1 LKEDDFMALDSF
13 FSQGFS
19 SEAFAKASD
28 LKKRLLFTIIAL
40 FIYRIGTYVA
50 LPGLDPAIIDE
61 LAKKHLSGS
70 GLLGMFNMFSGG
82 ALSRMTVFALNLMPY
97 ISSSIIIQL
106 FTMIS
111 PTLEALKKEG
121 ETGRKRIN
129 QYTRYLTI
137 FVAGFQSYG
146 ISLFLMN
153 IPHGPVV
160 IGNLFPIIAVP
171 TLICGT
177 MFLVWLGEQIT
188 SRGVGNGSSLLIFA
202 GIVANM
208 PISIANIFE
217 MGKIGV
223 LSIFSVFVIFAVAI
237 GVIFFVVY
245 MERAQRRISIHYPQR
260 QALMAQQGKVLNA
273 NHLPLKINSA
283 GVIPPIFAYSL
294 MSLPIMLAS
303 LVSHSENEILASIV
317 SFFGRGGML
326 FSVILVGFIVFFS
339 FFYTAVVFN
348 PTETADNLKKA
359 GGFIPGV
366 RPGQATAEYLDYIL
380 TRLTVVGA
388 LYMSFVCILPDIMNA
403 KFGVHF
409 IFGGTGILIV
419 VGVTID
425 TISQIYT
432 HILSHQYSGILKKM
446 GKKK

>member
-1 LKEDDFMALDSF
+1 MALDSF
-13 FSQGFS
+13 FGQGFS
-19 SEAFAKASD
+19 SEAFSKAAD
-28 LKKRLLFTIIAL
+28 LKKRIVFALVAL
-40 FIYRIGTYVA
+40 FIYRIGTYIP
-50 LPGLDPAIIDE
+50 LPGLDPTIIED
-61 LAKKHLSGS
+61 LASKHLSSG

-121 ETGRKRIN
+121 ETGRKKIN

-137 FVAGFQSYG
+137 FVAGFQAYG

-153 IPHGPVV
+153 IPNGPVV
-160 IGNLFPIIAVP
+160 IGGLFPFIAVP

-177 MFLVWLGEQIT
+177 LFLVWLGEQIT
-188 SRGVGNGSSLLIFA
+188 SRGIGNGSSLLIFS

-208 PISIANIFE
+208 PASIANIFQL
-217 MGKIGV
+217 GRAGA
-223 LSIFSVFVIFAVAI
+223 LSIFAVVVIFAVSVA
-237 GVIFFVVY
+237 VIMFVVY
-245 MERAQRRISIHYPQR
+245 MERAQRRVSIHYPQR
-260 QALMAQQGKVLNA
+260 QAMMQQGVHMATDA

-294 MSLPIMLAS
+294 MSLPMMLGS
-303 LVSHSENEILASIV
+303 LVNASDNEILS
-317 SFFGRGGML
+317 SFMSLLGRGGIL
-326 FSVILVGFIVFFS
+326 FSAILVGLIIFFS

-359 GGFIPGV
+359 GGFVPGV
-366 RPGQATAEYLDYIL
+366 RPGKATADYLDYIL

-388 LYMSFVCILPDIMNA
+388 LYMSFVCMLPDIMSA
-403 KFGVHF
+403 KFGINFV
-409 IFGGTGILIV
+409 FGGTGVLII
-419 VGVTID
+419 VGVTMD

-432 HILSHQYSGILKKM
+432 HILSHQYRGILKKA
-446 GKKK
+446 GKKR

>member
-1 LKEDDFMALDSF
+1 MALDSLF
-13 FSQGFS
+13 QQGFS
-19 SEAFAKASD
+19 SDAFSKASD
-28 LKKRLLFTIIAL
+28 LKKRIIFTLIAL
-40 FIYRIGTYVA
+40 FVYRIGTYVP
-50 LPGLDPAIIDE
+50 LPGLDPVIIEE
-61 LAKKHLSGS
+61 LAKRHLSGS

-121 ETGRKRIN
+121 ETGRKKIN

-137 FVAGFQSYG
+137 FVAGFQAYG

-153 IPHGPVV
+153 IPNGPVV
-160 IGNLFPIIAVP
+160 IGGLFPVIAVP
-171 TLICGT
+171 SLICGT
-177 MFLVWLGEQIT
+177 LFLVWLGEQIT
-188 SRGVGNGSSLLIFA
+188 SRGVGNGTSLLIFA

-208 PISIANIFE
+208 PTSIANIFE
-217 MGKIGV
+217 LGRAGA
-223 LSIFSVFVIFAVAI
+223 LSVFAVIVIFAVAI

-245 MERAQRRISIHYPQR
+245 MERAQRRVSIHYPQR
-260 QALMAQQGKVLNA
+260 QAMMQQGKNLDS

-294 MSLPIMLAS
+294 MSLPMMLAS
-303 LVSHSENEILASIV
+303 FAHSDNELISSVI
-317 SFFGRGGML
+317 SFFGRGG
-326 FSVILVGFIVFFS
+326 VGFSLVLISLIIFFS

-366 RPGQATAEYLDYIL
+366 RPGQATSDYLDYIL

-409 IFGGTGILIV
+409 VFGGTGVLIM

-425 TISQIYT
+425 TISQVYT
-432 HILSHQYSGILKKM
+432 HILSHQYRGVLKKT

>member
-1 LKEDDFMALDSF
+1 MALDSF
-13 FSQGFS
+13 FSQKIS
-19 SEAFAKASD
+19 SETFSKASD
-28 LKKRLLFTIIAL
+28 LKDRIIFTLLAL
-40 FIYRIGTYVA
+40 FVYRIGTYVP
-50 LPGLDPAIIDE
+50 LPGLDPAIIED
-61 LAKKHLSGS
+61 LAKKYLSGS
-70 GLLGMFNMFSGG
+70 GFLGMFNMFSGG

-97 ISSSIIIQL
+97 ISASIVIQL
-106 FTMIS
+106 MTVIS
-111 PTLEALKKEG
+111 PQLESLKKEG
-121 ETGRKRIN
+121 AVGRQKIN

-137 FVAGFQSYG
+137 FVCSFHAYA
-146 ISLFLMN
+146 ISLWLMN
-153 IPHGPVV
+153 IPNSPVV
-160 IGNLFPIIAVP
+160 IGKLFPVIAVP
-171 TLICGT
+171 SLVCGT
-177 MFLVWLGEQIT
+177 MFLVWLGEQMT

-208 PISIANIFE
+208 PASIANIIE
-217 MGKIGV
+217 LGRAGA
-223 LSIFSVFVIFAVAI
+223 LSLMSVVVIFAIAVA
-237 GVIFFVVY
+237 VIVFVVY
-245 MERAQRRISIHYPQR
+245 IERAQRRVAINYPQR
-260 QALMAQQGKVLNA
+260 QAMMQQGKVLDV

-294 MSLPIMLAS
+294 MSLPVVLAS
-303 LVSHSENEILASIV
+303 SFGTESEIASGVV
-317 SFFGRGGML
+317 SFFTRGGVL
-326 FSVILVGFIVFFS
+326 YSLVLVFLIMFFS

-388 LYMSFVCILPDIMNA
+388 LYMSFVCLIPDMINA

-409 IFGGTGILIV
+409 IFGGTGILII

-432 HILSHQYSGILKKM
+432 HILSHQYRGVLKKAGRM
-446 GKKK
+446 K

>member
-1 LKEDDFMALDSF
+1 MSLDSF
-13 FSQGFS
+13 FDQGFNS
-19 SEAFAKASD
+19 DVFSKASD
-28 LKKRLLFTIIAL
+28 LKKRILFALIAL
-40 FIYRIGTYVA
+40 FVYRIGTYVP
-50 LPGLDPAIIDE
+50 LPGLDPVVIDE

-121 ETGRKRIN
+121 ESGRKKIN

-137 FVAGFQSYG
+137 FVAGFQAYG

-153 IPHGPVV
+153 IPNGPVV
-160 IGNLFPIIAVP
+160 IGSLFPVIAIP
-171 TLICGT
+171 SLICGT
-177 MFLVWLGEQIT
+177 LFLVWLGEQIT
-188 SRGVGNGSSLLIFA
+188 SRGIGNGTSLLIFA
-202 GIVANM
+202 GIVSNM
-208 PISIANIFE
+208 PASIANIFE
-217 MGKIGV
+217 LGRAGA
-223 LSIFSVFVIFAVAI
+223 LSLFSVVTIFAVAI
-237 GVIFFVVY
+237 AVILFVVY
-245 MERAQRRISIHYPQR
+245 MERAQRRVSIHYPQR
-260 QALMAQQGKVLNA
+260 QAMMQQGKSVDT

-294 MSLPIMLAS
+294 MSLPMMLAS
-303 LVSHSENEILASIV
+303 VVHTDNEMVSSFIA
-317 SFFGRGGML
+317 FFGRGGIL
-326 FSVILVGFIVFFS
+326 FSLILVAMIIFFS

-348 PTETADNLKKA
+348 PVETADNLKKA

-366 RPGQATAEYLDYIL
+366 RPGQATADYLDYIL

-388 LYMSFVCILPDIMNA
+388 LYMAFVCILPDIMNA

-409 IFGGTGILIV
+409 IFGGTGILII

-425 TISQIYT
+425 TISQVYT
-432 HILSHQYSGILKKM
+432 HMLSHQYRGVLKKA

>member
-1 LKEDDFMALDSF
+1 MSSESIFDRGFSLESFSKALDL
-13 FSQGFS
+13 Q
-19 SEAFAKASD
+19 
-28 LKKRLLFTIIAL
+28 KRLIFTVLAL
-40 FIYRIGTYVA
+40 FVYRIGTYVP

-61 LAKKHLSGS
+61 LAKRHLSG
-70 GLLGMFNMFSGG
+70 GGFLGMFNMFSGG

-121 ETGRKRIN
+121 ETGRKKIN

-137 FVAGFQSYG
+137 FVASFQAYG
-146 ISLFLMN
+146 ISLYLMN
-153 IPHGPVV
+153 IPGGPVR
-160 IGNLFPIIAVP
+160 IGGLFPVIAIPSLV
-171 TLICGT
+171 CGT
-177 MFLVWLGEQIT
+177 LFLIWLGEQIT
-188 SRGVGNGSSLLIFA
+188 SRGVGNGSSLLIFS
-202 GIVANM
+202 GIVAGM
-208 PISIANIFE
+208 PASIANIFE
-217 MGKIGV
+217 MGKAGA
-223 LSIFSVFVIFAVAI
+223 LSVFAVITIFAIAVL
-237 GVIFFVVY
+237 VIVFVVF
-245 MERAQRRISIHYPQR
+245 MERAQRRVAIHYPQR
-260 QALMAQQGKVLNA
+260 QAMMAQQGKA
-273 NHLPLKINSA
+273 MDSNHLPLKINSA

-294 MSLPIMLAS
+294 LSLPLMLAGVLHDKS
-303 LVSHSENEILASIV
+303 GGVLDFLVD
-317 SFFGRGGML
+317 FGRGGIW
-326 FSVILVGFIVFFS
+326 FSVVLIGMIMFFS

-380 TRLTVVGA
+380 TRLTTIGA
-388 LYMSFVCILPDIMNA
+388 LYMSFVCILPDIMQS

-409 IFGGTGILIV
+409 LFGGTGVLII

-425 TISQIYT
+425 TISQVYT
-432 HILSHQYSGILKKM
+432 HILSHQYRGVLKEM

>member
-1 LKEDDFMALDSF
+1 MSSESIFDR
-13 FSQGFS
+13 GFS
-19 SEAFAKASD
+19 LESFSNASD
-28 LKKRLLFTIIAL
+28 FQKMRIFTMLAL
-40 FIYRIGTYVA
+40 FVYRIGTYIP

-61 LAKKHLSGS
+61 LARRHLSG
-70 GLLGMFNMFSGG
+70 GGFLGMFNMFSGG

-121 ETGRKRIN
+121 ETGRKKIN

-137 FVAGFQSYG
+137 FVAGFQAYG
-146 ISLFLMN
+146 ASLYLMN
-153 IPHGPVV
+153 IPGGPVK
-160 IGNLFPIIAVP
+160 IGGLFPLIAVP
-171 TLICGT
+171 SLICGT

-188 SRGVGNGSSLLIFA
+188 SRGVGNGSSLLIFS
-202 GIVANM
+202 GIVAGM
-208 PISIANIFE
+208 PSSIASIFE
-217 MGKIGV
+217 MGRAGA
-223 LSIFSVFVIFAVAI
+223 LSIFAVTVIFIVAI
-237 GVIFFVVY
+237 LVILFVVF
-245 MERAQRRISIHYPQR
+245 MERAQRRIAIHYPQR
-260 QALMAQQGKVLNA
+260 QAMMAQQGKTMDS

-294 MSLPIMLAS
+294 LSLPLMLAGF
-303 LVSHSENEILASIV
+303 LHGDKGGIFGDVLN
-317 SFFGRGGML
+317 FFSRGGVW
-326 FSVILVGFIVFFS
+326 FSVVLIAMIMFFS

-380 TRLTVVGA
+380 TRLTTVGA
-388 LYMSFVCILPDIMNA
+388 LYMSFVCILPDIMQSR
-403 KFGVHF
+403 FGVHF
-409 IFGGTGILIV
+409 IFGGTGVLII

-432 HILSHQYSGILKKM
+432 HILSHQYRGVLKKV

>member
-1 LKEDDFMALDSF
+1 MALDSF
-13 FSQGFS
+13 FSQKIS
-19 SEAFAKASD
+19 SETFSKASD
-28 LKKRLLFTIIAL
+28 LKDRIIFTLLAL
-40 FIYRIGTYVA
+40 FVYRIGTYIP
-50 LPGLDPAIIDE
+50 LPGLDPAIIED
-61 LAKKHLSGS
+61 LAKKYLSGS
-70 GLLGMFNMFSGG
+70 GFLGMFNMFSGG

-97 ISSSIIIQL
+97 ISASIVIQL
-106 FTMIS
+106 MTVIS
-111 PTLEALKKEG
+111 PQLEALKKEG
-121 ETGRKRIN
+121 AVGRQKIN

-137 FVAGFQSYG
+137 FVCSFHAYA
-146 ISLFLMN
+146 ISLWLMN
-153 IPHGPVV
+153 IPNSPVV
-160 IGNLFPIIAVP
+160 IGKLFPVIAVP
-171 TLICGT
+171 SLVCGT
-177 MFLVWLGEQIT
+177 MFLVWLGEQMT

-208 PISIANIFE
+208 PASIVNIIE
-217 MGKIGV
+217 LGRAGA
-223 LSIFSVFVIFAVAI
+223 LSLMSVVVIFAIAVA
-237 GVIFFVVY
+237 VIVFVVY
-245 MERAQRRISIHYPQR
+245 IERAQRRVAINYPQR
-260 QALMAQQGKVLNA
+260 QAMMQQGKVLDV

-294 MSLPIMLAS
+294 MSLPVVLAS
-303 LVSHSENEILASIV
+303 SFGTESEIASGIV
-317 SFFGRGGML
+317 SFFTRGGVL
-326 FSVILVGFIVFFS
+326 NSLVLVFLIMFFS

-388 LYMSFVCILPDIMNA
+388 LYMSFVCLIPDMINA

-409 IFGGTGILIV
+409 IFGGTGILII

-432 HILSHQYSGILKKM
+432 HILSHQYRGVLKKAGRM
-446 GKKK
+446 K

>member
-1 LKEDDFMALDSF
+1 MTSSSF
-13 FSQGFS
+13 AQGLSLETFS
-19 SEAFAKASD
+19 KASD
-28 LKKRLLFTIIAL
+28 LKKRLLFTLMAL
-40 FIYRIGTYVA
+40 FVYRIGTYVP
-50 LPGLDPAIIDE
+50 LPGLDPVIIED
-61 LAKKHLSGS
+61 LARRHMAG
-70 GLLGMFNMFSGG
+70 GGILGMFNMFSGG
-82 ALSRMTVFALNLMPY
+82 ALSRMTIFALNLMPY

-106 FTMIS
+106 FTMVS

-121 ETGRKRIN
+121 ESGRKKIH

-137 FVAGFQSYG
+137 FVASLQAYG

-153 IPHGPVV
+153 IHGSPVV
-160 IGNLFPIIAVP
+160 IGGIFPVIAVP
-171 TLICGT
+171 SLVCGT
-177 MFLVWLGEQIT
+177 LFLVWLGEQVT

-208 PISIANIFE
+208 PASIANIFE
-217 MGKIGV
+217 LGKAGA
-223 LSIFSVFVIFAVAI
+223 LSVFAVITIFSIAIAVIVFVVF
-237 GVIFFVVY
+237 
-245 MERAQRRISIHYPQR
+245 MERAQRRVTINYPQR
-260 QALMAQQGKVLNA
+260 HAMAAQGKNMDA

-294 MSLPIMLAS
+294 LSLPLMLANFVKDS
-303 LVSHSENEILASIV
+303 DNELLS
-317 SFFGRGGML
+317 SFIMFFSRGGVL
-326 FSVILVGFIVFFS
+326 FSIILVAIIMFFS

-366 RPGQATAEYLDYIL
+366 RPGQATADYLDYIL
-380 TRLTVVGA
+380 TRLTAVGA
-388 LYMSFVCILPDIMNA
+388 LYMAFVCILPDVMNA

-409 IFGGTGILIV
+409 IFGGTGILII

-432 HILSHQYSGILKKM
+432 HLLSHQYRGVLKKM
-446 GKKK
+446 EKKKK

>member
-1 LKEDDFMALDSF
+1 MALDSF
-13 FSQGFS
+13 FSQGFN
-19 SEAFAKASD
+19 SEAFSKASD
-28 LKKRLLFTIIAL
+28 LKKRIFFTLIAL
-40 FIYRIGTYVA
+40 FIYRIGTYVP
-50 LPGLDPAIIDE
+50 LPGLDPAIIEE

-97 ISSSIIIQL
+97 ISASIIIQL

-121 ETGRKRIN
+121 ETGRKKIN

-137 FVAGFQSYG
+137 FVAGFQAYG

-153 IPHGPVV
+153 IPNGPVV
-160 IGNLFPIIAVP
+160 IGGLFPVIAVP
-171 TLICGT
+171 SLICGT
-177 MFLVWLGEQIT
+177 LFLVWLGEQIT
-188 SRGVGNGSSLLIFA
+188 SRGVGNGSSLLIFS

-208 PISIANIFE
+208 PASIANIFE
-217 MGKIGV
+217 LGRAGA
-223 LSIFSVFVIFAVAI
+223 LSVFSVIIIFAVAV

-245 MERAQRRISIHYPQR
+245 MERAQRRVSIHYPQR
-260 QALMAQQGKVLNA
+260 QAMMQQGKSLDS

-294 MSLPIMLAS
+294 MSLPMMLAS
-303 LVSHSENEILASIV
+303 FAHTDNELVSSIV
-317 SFFGRGGML
+317 SFFGRGGIL
-326 FSVILVGFIVFFS
+326 FSLTLVGMIIFFS

-366 RPGQATAEYLDYIL
+366 RPGQATADYLDYIL

-409 IFGGTGILIV
+409 IFGGTGILII

-425 TISQIYT
+425 TISQVYT
-432 HILSHQYSGILKKM
+432 HILSHQYRGVLKKA